1 MFKLVDKNGNE
12 ILKDKLLWNGTTS
25 GYSGNVTLN
34 QNPFEFKELIFVYE
48 RNDKNCFCIAPI
60 INHEKLS
67 DGCAVN
73 AYQTVYFSEMVYT
86 ESNKN
91 LFFNSILWSNENNNS
106 TVTLKE
112 IWGRY

>member
-1 MFKLVDKNGNE
+1 MSKLVNQNGNE
-12 ILKDKLLWNGTTS
+12 ILNDQLLWSGTNS

-34 QNPFEFKELIFVYE
+34 QNPFKFKELIFVYE
-48 RNDKNCFCIAPI
+48 RNSKKCFCIAPVV
-60 INHEKLS
+60 NHENLS
-67 DGCAVN
+67 DGSAVN

-91 LFFNSILWSNENNNS
+91 LFFNSILWSNEQNNS
-106 TVTLKE
+106 EVTLKE